1 MRELRAQTG
10 VAVNTLDRVRGIHY
24 PRDQNS
30 LPRPTSGGNPEVYNR
45 EWFYQESG
53 KITTDLLNEL
63 LEKLKKEKAELC
75 QVIEEKLKKENAE
88 LYQVVEERVI
98 SSPKARIHLR

>member
-1 MRELRAQTG
+1 MVKDSDFEIQVRELRAQTG

-24 PRDQNS
+24 PRDQNL
-30 LPRPTSGGNPEVYNR
+30 LPRPAFGANPEMYSR

-63 LEKLKKEKAELC
+63 LEKLKKE
-75 QVIEEKLKKENAE
+75 NAE
-88 LYQVVEERVI
+88 LHKVIEERVI
-98 SSPKARIHLR
+98 SSPEASIHL

>member
-1 MRELRAQTG
+1 
-10 VAVNTLDRVRGIHY
+10 
-24 PRDQNS
+24 
-30 LPRPTSGGNPEVYNR
+30 VYNR